1 MGENSVTH
9 SGGGGDAANSAETVD
24 VPGGGWGG
32 RYSYILMPASYGI
45 TYFKNLIINR
55 HNLSSVLISHMK
67 DFLSFYLPKTNFL
80 FKVVLWSKILVTR
93 SNEVSFCFMN
103 IFVNRLNHL

>member
-32 RYSYILMPASYGI
+32 RYSYILMSASYGI
-45 TYFKNLIINR
+45 TLLYQQAQFLF
-55 HNLSSVLISHMK
+55 LSSVLISHMK
-67 DFLSFYLPKTNFL
+67 DFLFFYLPKTNFL

-93 SNEVSFCFMN
+93 SNEVSFCFIN

>member
-32 RYSYILMPASYGI
+32 GYSYILMPASYGI
-45 TYFKNLIINR
+45 TL
-55 HNLSSVLISHMK
+55 L
-67 DFLSFYLPKTNFL
+67 
-80 FKVVLWSKILVTR
+80 
-93 SNEVSFCFMN
+93 
-103 IFVNRLNHL
+103 